1 MTDNPSYKHWQL
13 ERDNENIA
21 WLAIDRCDESVNTL
35 NSDVVQELDTIL
47 SELETAL
54 PAGLVIY
61 SPKASGFIAGAD
73 IREFEQQAD
82 REVAKAGIEMAH
94 QVFARLEALPCYSVA
109 AVHGFCLGGGLELAL
124 ACNYRVALDADST
137 RIGFPEIQLGIF
149 PGFGGTARSIR
160 LLGGRKALE
169 LILSARSLRAR
180 AARAVG
186 LMDKVVSEHG
196 SLHWADR
203 KSVV

>member
-35 NSDVVQELDTIL
+35 NSDVMQELDTIL

-94 QVFARLEALPCYSVA
+94 RVFARLEALPCYSVA
-109 AVHGFCLGGGLELAL
+109 AIHGFCLGGGLELAL
-124 ACNYRVALDADST
+124 PATTGWHWIPIVPGSVSRKSSWGFSPALVAPHAV
-137 RIGFPEIQLGIF
+137 FVCW
-149 PGFGGTARSIR
+149 A
-160 LLGGRKALE
+160 
-169 LILSARSLRAR
+169 
-180 AARAVG
+180 AAR
-186 LMDKVVSEHG
+186 
-196 SLHWADR
+196 HW
-203 KSVV
+203 S

>member
-35 NSDVVQELDTIL
+35 NSDVMQELDTIL

-73 IREFEQQAD
+73 IREFE
-82 REVAKAGIEMAH
+82 G
-94 QVFARLEALPCYSVA
+94 
-109 AVHGFCLGGGLELAL
+109 
-124 ACNYRVALDADST
+124 
-137 RIGFPEIQLGIF
+137 
-149 PGFGGTARSIR
+149 
-160 LLGGRKALE
+160 
-169 LILSARSLRAR
+169 
-180 AARAVG
+180 
-186 LMDKVVSEHG
+186 
-196 SLHWADR
+196 
-203 KSVV
+203 